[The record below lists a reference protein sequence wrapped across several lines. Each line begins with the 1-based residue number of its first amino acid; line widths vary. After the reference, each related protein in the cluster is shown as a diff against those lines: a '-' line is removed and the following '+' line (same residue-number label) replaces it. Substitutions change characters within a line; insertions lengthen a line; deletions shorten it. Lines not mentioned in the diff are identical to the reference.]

1 MFGRLK
7 VVFVLDENFPV
18 PQDNFSHFEKLV
30 LILYTGIIINFKLMF
45 GLFFGDQIVY
55 LGIDI
60 SDFASIK
67 IKGLFVQVVG

>member
-1 MFGRLK
+1 MKL
-7 VVFVLDENFPV
+7 VFVLDEDFPV
-18 PQDNFSHFEKLV
+18 PQDNFSHFEELV

-45 GLFFGDQIVY
+45 GLFFRDQIVY

-67 IKGLFVQVVG
+67 IKGLFVEVVG